1 MVNLALAISSNL
13 IGDRGVFLHWTCHV
27 VGSEADC
34 ARMEAMERETAARAD
49 AAQPGSLPDQ
59 AALARAVRAR
69 VAQLPLRQRDSLQ
82 QAVGAQT
89 WQLVQ
94 LAVVQKEQGLDLGL

>member
-1 MVNLALAISSNL
+1 M
-13 IGDRGVFLHWTCHV
+13 HWTCHV

-34 ARMEAMERETAARAD
+34 ARMEAIERETAARAD

-59 AALARAVRAR
+59 AALVRAVRAR